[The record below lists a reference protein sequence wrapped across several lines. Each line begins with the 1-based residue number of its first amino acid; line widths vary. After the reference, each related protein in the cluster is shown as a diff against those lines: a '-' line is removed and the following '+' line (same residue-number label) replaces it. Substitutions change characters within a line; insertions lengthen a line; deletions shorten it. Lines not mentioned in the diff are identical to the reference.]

1 MKYLK
6 KYWGWIALVVMALL
20 AASYFHVPGS
30 EIAGVS
36 EISDSCTV
44 TVAKYQVLEYEDRVE
59 YTLNAEQ
66 IQQLKKLILESDFT
80 RVLAS
85 TVYSEERDMYDIR
98 IDFNDGQRFLA
109 IHCFANEYITV
120 TDQFDGKHLKIN
132 NPDWEVELESI
143 LAK

>member
-1 MKYLK
+1 MKYVK
-6 KYWGWIALVVMALL
+6 KYWGWIALVVIALL
-20 AASYFHVPGS
+20 AVSYFHVSGND
-30 EIAGVS
+30 IAGVS

-59 YTLNAEQ
+59 YTLDAEQ
-66 IQQLKKLILESDFT
+66 IRQLKELILESDFT

-132 NPDWEVELESI
+132 DPDWKVALETI
-143 LAK
+143 LA